1 VVLQESGVEL
11 TKVELRLFGELRGY
25 VQSLKIGEVLAIE
38 LCDGA
43 TIGEL
48 MKDLRIPDEI
58 VKIILVNGRS
68 KGLDY
73 TLIEDDRLALFPP
86 VAGG

>member
-1 VVLQESGVEL
+1 L
-11 TKVELRLFGELRGY
+11 TKVELRLFGELRHY
-25 VQSLKIGEVLAIE
+25 VQDLKIGEARIME
-38 LCDGA
+38 FGKST

-48 MKDLRIPDEI
+48 MKDLGIPDEI

-68 KGLDY
+68 KDLDY
-73 TLIEDDRLALFPP
+73 TLKEQDRVALFPP

>member
-1 VVLQESGVEL
+1 M

-25 VQSLKIGEVLAIE
+25 VKDLKIGEAQIME
-38 LCDGA
+38 FSKGT

-68 KGLDY
+68 RGLDY
-73 TLIEDDRLALFPP
+73 TLHEEDRVALFPP

>member
-1 VVLQESGVEL
+1 MP
-11 TKVELRLFGELRGY
+11 KVELRLFGELRGY
-25 VQSLKIGEVLAIE
+25 LKDLKLGEAQIME
-38 LCDGA
+38 LGNDT

-48 MKDLRIPDEI
+48 MNDLKIPNEV
-58 VKIILVNGRS
+58 VKIVLVNGRS

-73 TLIEDDRLALFPP
+73 ALHEEDRVALFPP

>member
-1 VVLQESGVEL
+1 M

-25 VQSLKIGEVLAIE
+25 VKDLKIGEARIIE
-38 LCDGA
+38 LSEGA
-43 TIGEL
+43 TIEEL
-48 MKDLRIPDEI
+48 MKDLKIPDEI

-73 TLIEDDRLALFPP
+73 ALHKEDRVALFPP

>member
-1 VVLQESGVEL
+1 M
-11 TKVELRLFGELRGY
+11 TKVELRLFGELRDY
-25 VQSLKIGEVLAIE
+25 LKDLKLGEAQIME
-38 LCDGA
+38 LGNDT

-48 MKDLRIPDEI
+48 MNDLKIPNEI

-73 TLIEDDRLALFPP
+73 ALHEKDRIALFPP

>member
-1 VVLQESGVEL
+1 M

-25 VQSLKIGEVLAIE
+25 LKGLKLGEAQIME
-38 LCDGA
+38 LGNDT

-48 MKDLRIPDEI
+48 MNDLKNPNEV

-73 TLIEDDRLALFPP
+73 ALNEEDRVALFPP

>member
-1 VVLQESGVEL
+1 M

-25 VQSLKIGEVLAIE
+25 LKDLKLGEAQIMD
-38 LCDGA
+38 LCKDT

-48 MKDLRIPDEI
+48 MNDLKIPIEV

-73 TLIEDDRLALFPP
+73 VLHEEDRVALFPP